1 MAANIPTILF
11 WDKNHFPLEKK
22 AEKYLK
28 QFELNNMFFENYIE
42 LSEFILKNNISKW
55 WNSNQIKEIRNK
67 WCSDYAYTN
76 KYWKNEWSK
85 FLIKI

>member
-1 MAANIPTILF
+1 MNNITLISCF
-11 WDKNHFPLEKK
+11 CNNKEK
-22 AEKYLK
+22 L
-28 QFELNNMFFENYIE
+28 QV
-42 LSEFILKNNISKW
+42 LKNNISKW